1 MNSGWMYF
9 VNGEYMNIG
18 MSGYFPADGDEV
30 RLALPCIPEQ
40 IWVSGITAKYGGTGN
55 EKTI

>member
-40 IWVSGITAKYGGTGN
+40 IWVSGITAKYGGDW
-55 EKTI
+55 